1 MNCEKIEMS
10 QEEIDKHFSFENE
23 IMATLINN
31 IQIDMDNLVLEAI
44 NQIIDMFLEDKLVLS
59 EVRDRI
65 TVGFGPGRSENV
77 LFKNIVFLDKVPMI
91 EVVLM
96 KEDDKMFLKKCLV
109 ELV

>member
-1 MNCEKIEMS
+1 MKNIM
-10 QEEIDKHFSFENE
+10 DGVNSFENE
-23 IMATLINN
+23 IMAKQIRN
-31 IQIDMDNLVLEAI
+31 IQIDMDNLVLESI
-44 NQIIDMFLEDKLVLS
+44 NQIINVFFEDKLVLS

-65 TVGFGPGRSENV
+65 IVGFGLGMSENV

-96 KEDDKMFLKKCLV
+96 KEDNKMFLKKRLV

>member
-1 MNCEKIEMS
+1 MFGMKNI
-10 QEEIDKHFSFENE
+10 IDGVNSVENE
-23 IMATLINN
+23 IMAKLINN
-31 IQIDMDNLVLEAI
+31 IKIDMDILVLEAI
-44 NQIIDMFLEDKLVLS
+44 NKIINVFFEDNLVLS

-96 KEDDKMFLKKCLV
+96 KEDDKMFLKKRLV

>member
-1 MNCEKIEMS
+1 MKNI
-10 QEEIDKHFSFENE
+10 IDGVNSVENE
-23 IMATLINN
+23 IMAKLINN
-31 IQIDMDNLVLEAI
+31 IKIDMDILVLEAI
-44 NQIIDMFLEDKLVLS
+44 NKIINVFFEDNLVLS

-91 EVVLM
+91 EVVFM
-96 KEDDKMFLKKCLV
+96 KEDNKMFLKKRLV